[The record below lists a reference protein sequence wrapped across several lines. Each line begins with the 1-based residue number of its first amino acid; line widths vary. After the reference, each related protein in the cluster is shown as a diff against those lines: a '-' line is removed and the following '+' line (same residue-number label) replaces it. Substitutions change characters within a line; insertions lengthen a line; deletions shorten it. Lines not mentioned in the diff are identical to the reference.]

1 MGKGSYSGGSTI
13 IRTQPKLSG
22 RKGPKKGAVDA
33 WAEDAAA
40 SGLDVPDGL
49 SLLPIQRFHPKKK
62 KEKHKKAA
70 SKKAGRASKKSTR
83 TECSNREPNEPFP
96 EYADLVNALR
106 AKYSK

>member
-1 MGKGSYSGGSTI
+1 MI
-13 IRTQPKLSG
+13 VRTQPKLSG

-40 SGLDVPDGL
+40 SGMDVPDGL
-49 SLLPIQRFHPKKK
+49 RLLPIQRFHPKKK
-62 KEKHKKAA
+62 KQKHKKLS
-70 SKKAGRASKKSTR
+70 SKKARGASQKNTT
-83 TECSNREPNEPFP
+83 TESSNRELNEPLP